1 MSTVVLDTI
10 TGKSTAT
17 TITIGPTPVVSAS
30 ANSMTIRGEGS
41 NQTSIQQGLAKC
53 WANTEQASSYST
65 RDSFNLS
72 SIADGGTGKT
82 QLTFTNAFGNANHA
96 STAMASNLNNFV
108 GNDIEAAAQAT
119 TTVNLCSVD
128 GSNSLEDAS
137 VLTSSTHGDL
147 A

>member
-1 MSTVVLDTI
+1 MANGTIAFDTL
-10 TGKSTAT
+10 
-17 TITIGPTPVVSAS
+17 
-30 ANSMTIRGEGS
+30 
-41 NQTSIQQGLAKC
+41 QTSDAVNTGTTKSIDTSYIFNGVAKC